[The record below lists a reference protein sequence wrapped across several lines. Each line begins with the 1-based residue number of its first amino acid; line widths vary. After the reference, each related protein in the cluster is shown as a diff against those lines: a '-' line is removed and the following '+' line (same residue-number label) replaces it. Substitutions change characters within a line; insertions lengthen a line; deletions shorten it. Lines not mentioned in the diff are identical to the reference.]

1 MDTVDLFL
9 LLSKFHSCNDVESE
23 TAFFKTHVPWVAP
36 LAYLNEIFKPLPFS
50 ITNAAARNLNIPHD
64 LINFFRCYNGA
75 ILLSGS
81 ISIDGINRPGQLL
94 DRDNPFLGLP
104 FNIEVENQSWP
115 SHNPE
120 RFFPFG
126 GYGWDGSRICIDRTD
141 NKVHMFRRR
150 GNVLDT
156 CSEMHWPG
164 FNEWLTSEIARL
176 SFLFD
181 ESGKRL
187 VDQSKTVPRRGR
199 TM

>member
-36 LAYLNEIFKPLPFS
+36 LAYLNIIFKPVAPALLRV
-50 ITNAAARNLNIPHD
+50 TGERLRIPQV
-64 LINFFRCYNGA
+64 LLLFLKSYNGA
-75 ILLSGS
+75 SLFSDDVNIYGVH
-81 ISIDGINRPGQLL
+81 RPGQLS
-94 DRDNPFLGLP
+94 DPDNVYLALP
-104 FNIEVENQSWP
+104 FDIEAENQSWP
-115 SHNPE
+115 SHDPE

-126 GYGWDGSRICIDRTD
+126 GYSWDGSRVCIDRTD
-141 NKVHMFRRR
+141 NKVHMFRRGR
-150 GNVLDT
+150 SGLQSQ
-156 CSEMHWPG
+156 SEMQWLS
-164 FNEWLTSEIARL
+164 FEEWLTTEIARL

-187 VDQSKTVPRRGR
+187 VDQSKTVPQRGR